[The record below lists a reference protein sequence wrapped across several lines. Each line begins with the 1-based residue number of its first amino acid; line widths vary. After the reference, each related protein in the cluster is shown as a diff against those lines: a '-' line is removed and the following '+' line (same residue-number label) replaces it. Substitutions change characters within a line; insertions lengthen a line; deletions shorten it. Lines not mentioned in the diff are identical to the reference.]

1 MYSCVILGRLM
12 NYLLNPYNYDLSDA
26 GSIPNLLL
34 QHAFLVGVSMLISLI
49 IAIPVSILIARRRRL
64 YTVVITFTDLLYT
77 IPGIA
82 LLGVL
87 ITIPGLS
94 LSFQT
99 AIIPLILY
107 SQLVLIRNTVAGLNS
122 IDPLL
127 IETAHAIG
135 MDAWQVLF
143 RVTLPLALPVI
154 VAGIRIATV
163 TTIGIA
169 SLASLVGEG
178 GLGDLIFKNI
188 TTQDLDAVLAGGILM
203 ALFAVVADVVLLAV
217 QSFLSRGRAT
227 AAVA

>member
-1 MYSCVILGRLM
+1 MK
-12 NYLLNPYNYDLSDA
+12 YLLSPYNYDWSDPA
-26 GSIPNLLL
+26 SIPNLIT
-34 QHAFLVGVSMLISLI
+34 QHFFLVGVSMLISLI
-49 IAIPVSILIARRRRL
+49 IAIPIGILVARNQRL
-64 YTVVITFTDLLYT
+64 YLPVITVAGLIYT

-87 ITIPGLS
+87 LTLPGLG

-99 AIIPLILY
+99 AIIPLVLY
-107 SQLVLIRNTVAGLNS
+107 TQLVLIRNTATGIRGV
-122 IDPLL
+122 DPLL
-127 IETAHAIG
+127 LEAARAMG
-135 MDAWQVLF
+135 MTPAQVLW

-188 TTQDLDAVLAGGILM
+188 TSGDTDAVIAGAILMILFAVLADLLLLG
-203 ALFAVVADVVLLAV
+203 VQVLLN
-217 QSFLSRGRAT
+217 RGRS
-227 AAVA
+227 AVSVA

>member
-1 MYSCVILGRLM
+1 MR
-12 NYLLNPYNYDLSDA
+12 YLFNPYNYNLSDP
-26 GSIPNLLL
+26 GSIPNLLW

-49 IAIPVSILIARRRRL
+49 IAIPVGILVARYRKL
-64 YTVVITFTDLLYT
+64 YLPIITFTDLLYT

-82 LLGVL
+82 LLGIL
-87 ITIPGLS
+87 ITVPGLG

-107 SQLVLIRNTVAGLNS
+107 TQLVLIRNTAAGING

-127 IETAHAIG
+127 IETAKAMG
-135 MDAWQVLF
+135 MNGFQLLF

-178 GLGDLIFKNI
+178 GLGDLVFKNI
-188 TTQDLDAVLAGGILM
+188 TTQDLDAVAAGGILM
-203 ALFAVVADVVLLAV
+203 ALFAIVVDLLLLFV
-217 QSFLSRGRAT
+217 QSLLNRGRGALS
-227 AAVA
+227 VA

>member
-1 MYSCVILGRLM
+1 MQ
-12 NYLLNPYNYDLSDA
+12 YLLSPYNYDLSDPE
-26 GSIPNLLL
+26 SIPNLIW
-34 QHAFLVGVSMLISLI
+34 QHAFLVGVAMIISII
-49 IAIPVSILIARRRRL
+49 IAIPLGIIIARYRKAYL
-64 YTVVITFTDLLYT
+64 PVITIADLLYT

-87 ITIPGLS
+87 IVIPGLG

-99 AIIPLILY
+99 AIVPLVLY
-107 SQLVLIRNTVAGLNS
+107 TQLVLLRNTVAGING

-127 IETAHAIG
+127 LETARAMG
-135 MDAWQVLF
+135 MNPRQVLF

-154 VAGIRIATV
+154 FAGIRIATV

-188 TTQDLDAVLAGGILM
+188 TTQDLNAVAAGGILM
-203 ALFAVVADVVLLAV
+203 ALLAIVTDLVLLGI
-217 QSFLSRGRAT
+217 QTLLNRGRG
-227 AAVA
+227 AVSLA